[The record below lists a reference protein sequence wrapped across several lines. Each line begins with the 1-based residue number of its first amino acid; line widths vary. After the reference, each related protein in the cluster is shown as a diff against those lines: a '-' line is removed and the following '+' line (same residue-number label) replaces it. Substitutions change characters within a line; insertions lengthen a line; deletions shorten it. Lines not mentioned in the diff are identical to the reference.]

1 MIILIINNLK
11 NYNLYSK
18 RLLSTIIATL
28 KKSVIMTKIYEYEL
42 GKAAGKLVKDSLD
55 LKEDETFVITADT
68 ESNERVVNA
77 TARKA
82 FEVGAKPMVLWLP
95 SPLGVGK
102 DADPM
107 LPVDGL
113 TALLNEADAWVE
125 FNNEWLLYSTPF
137 ERAMEEN
144 EELRYLCLVGLDED
158 MMVRT
163 IGRVDR
169 EELEEFMEKVATLTE
184 ETDHM
189 RVTTPA
195 GTKLEFDNHSD
206 HPVDCS
212 AGDASSPGMNFLSG
226 QIGWAPD
233 LESIEGK
240 LVFDGSVE
248 PPVGLL
254 DEPIEMDIENG
265 KVVNIEGGRE
275 AEEFR
280 RWLESFDD
288 ENMYR
293 LAHICYG
300 FNPGAKLSGNILED
314 ERVWGCT
321 EWGLGYRAPP
331 DGIDAPSHTDGICL
345 NSTVWLDD
353 EKLLEKGS
361 LVHSELEQYKEKLEM

>member
-1 MIILIINNLK
+1 
-11 NYNLYSK
+11 
-18 RLLSTIIATL
+18 
-28 KKSVIMTKIYEYEL
+28 MTNKYEYEI
-42 GKAAGKLVKDSLD
+42 GKAASKLVNDFLGLRKN
-55 LKEDETFVITADT
+55 ETFVITADT
-68 ESNERVVNA
+68 ESNERVVDA

-107 LPVDGL
+107 LPVDAL

-125 FNNEWLLYSTPF
+125 FNNQWLLYSTPF
-137 ERAMEEN
+137 ERAIEEN
-144 EELRYLCLVGLDED
+144 EKLRYLCLVGMDEE
-158 MMVRT
+158 MMIRT

-169 EELEEFMEKVATLTE
+169 KELEKFMEKVAEMTKNAYQ
-184 ETDHM
+184 M
-189 RVTTPA
+189 KITTPA
-195 GTKLEFDNHSD
+195 GTELEFDNHPE
-206 HPVDCS
+206 HPISCS

-233 LESIEGK
+233 LKTIEGK

-254 DEPIEMDIENG
+254 DEPIEMEIEEG

-288 ENMYR
+288 ENMFR
-293 LAHICYG
+293 LAHVCFG
-300 FNPGAKLSGNILED
+300 FNPGAKLSGLILED

-331 DGIDAPSHTDGICL
+331 DEIDAPSHTDGICL
-345 NSTVWLDD
+345 NSTVWLND
-353 EKLLEKGS
+353 EKLLENGS
-361 LVHSELEQYKEKLEM
+361 VVHPELEGYKEKLER

>member
-1 MIILIINNLK
+1 M
-11 NYNLYSK
+11 
-18 RLLSTIIATL
+18 A
-28 KKSVIMTKIYEYEL
+28 KIYEYEL

-55 LKEDETFVITADT
+55 LKKNETFVITADT

-107 LPVDGL
+107 LPVDAL

-144 EELRYLCLVGLDED
+144 EELRYLCLVGLDEN

-169 EELEEFMEKVATLTE
+169 EELEKFMKKVAEMTKNA
-184 ETDHM
+184 DHM
-189 RVTTPA
+189 KITTPA
-195 GTKLEFDNHSD
+195 GTELEFDNHPE
-206 HPVDCS
+206 HPIGCS
-212 AGDASSPGMNFLSG
+212 AGDASTPGMNFLSG

-254 DEPIEMDIENG
+254 DEPIEMEIEKG

-288 ENMYR
+288 ENMFR
-293 LAHICYG
+293 LAHVCYG

-331 DGIDAPSHTDGICL
+331 EEIDAPSHTDGICL
-345 NSTVWLDD
+345 NSTVWLDG

-361 LVHSELEQYKEKLEM
+361 IVHPELEEYKEKLER

>member
-1 MIILIINNLK
+1 
-11 NYNLYSK
+11 
-18 RLLSTIIATL
+18 
-28 KKSVIMTKIYEYEL
+28 MTKIYEYEL
-42 GKAAGKLVKDSLD
+42 GNAARKLVSDFLD
-55 LKEDETFVITADT
+55 LRKNETFVITADT
-68 ESNERVVNA
+68 KSNERVVNA

-107 LPVDGL
+107 LPIDAL

-144 EELRYLCLVGLDED
+144 EELRYLCLVGLDEN
-158 MMVRT
+158 MMIRT

-169 EELEEFMEKVATLTE
+169 EKLEKFMKKVAELTKNA
-184 ETDHM
+184 DHM
-189 RVTTPA
+189 KITTSA
-195 GTKLEFDNHSD
+195 GTELEFDNHPE
-206 HPVDCS
+206 HPIDCS

-233 LESIEGK
+233 LQSVEGK

-254 DEPIEMDIENG
+254 NEPIEMKIEEG
-265 KVVNIEGGRE
+265 RVVNIEGSRE

-288 ENMYR
+288 EKMFR
-293 LAHICYG
+293 LAHVCYG

-321 EWGLGYRAPP
+321 EWGLGYRASP
-331 DGIDAPSHTDGICL
+331 DEIDAPSHTDGICL

-361 LVHSELEQYKEKLEM
+361 IVHPELEEYKEKLEK